1 MDVNRCFLTGTVIST
16 PYTATVSHN
25 TFFASFELQVN
36 ELYRDAKGR
45 DRVKPNV
52 IVIETLG
59 KKAMQVRDNVKVN
72 RRYVVDGY
80 LRQDIMNG
88 VNKVRVRAFAVLPEK
103 SDQSRLY
110 YEGIRKAL
118 NVLKQ
123 SDTIESAAEEMEK
136 ILSK

>member
-1 MDVNRCFLTGTVIST
+1 MDVNRCFLTGTVVST

-88 VNKVRVRAFAVLPEK
+88 TNKVRVRAFAVLPEK

-118 NVLKQ
+118 HLLKK
-123 SDTIESAAEEMEK
+123 SDSLESAAEEMEK
-136 ILSK
+136 ILNK